1 MRQTKYQ
8 IRNTAPIPSAGPK
21 YFCQLSLNFFV
32 SFILP
37 ILLPQ
42 FMHFPLPQAF
52 SMKRSFLSLCLHA
65 IPVMASILTIQKFQ
79 QIRLLPASA
88 LHICPDF
95 LRTADTL
102 YLRHLSIFPAD
113 SRKIPRRNRAV
124 FDRPDAHLTARQ
136 TIPCDKPRIL
146 KSQRISKPPQD
157 SAWRRDDLLPIR
169 QVRTRA

>member
-1 MRQTKYQ
+1 MQPDRHQ

-42 FMHFPLPQAF
+42 FMHFPLLQAF
-52 SMKRSFLSLCLHA
+52 SMNHEFLSLCLRH
-65 IPVMASILTIQKFQ
+65 PRDWHPSLLQKFQ

-88 LHICPDF
+88 LHICPGF
-95 LRTADTL
+95 SRTASL
-102 YLRHLSIFPAD
+102 PSPPVHLSGRF
-113 SRKIPRRNRAV
+113 RKISPAESGCLQN
-124 FDRPDAHLTARQ
+124 RPDAHLTALQ

-146 KSQRISKPPQD
+146 KSANFQAPQD
-157 SAWRRDDLLPIR
+157 SGMAS
-169 QVRTRA
+169 